1 MQISFT
7 IDEVFLQLKQD
18 GGRTTSPACPVCH
31 CHFNASCFFLFLFLF
46 FVFLFFF
53 SQGTQGSEN
62 ILCLYKCYSRILN
75 IKVFIILGNLLQET
89 KRFISRTEEAKI
101 GVGRIRKS
109 LFQVLQRTLRS
120 MRLII
125 Q

>member
-7 IDEVFLQLKQD
+7 IDAVFLQLKQD
-18 GGRTTSPACPVCH
+18 GGRATSSACPVCY
-31 CHFNASCFFLFLFLF
+31 CDFNASC
-46 FVFLFFF
+46 VFFF

-75 IKVFIILGNLLQET
+75 IKVSIILGNLLRET

-101 GVGRIRKS
+101 GLGRIRKS
-109 LFQVLQRTLRS
+109 YSKYFKGPYAQCV
-120 MRLII
+120 
-125 Q
+125 

>member
-1 MQISFT
+1 MVEERHLPLVLYAIVILT
-7 IDEVFLQLKQD
+7 LAV
-18 GGRTTSPACPVCH
+18 
-31 CHFNASCFFLFLFLF
+31 
-46 FVFLFFF
+46 FFF

-75 IKVFIILGNLLQET
+75 IKVSIILGNLLRET
-89 KRFISRTEEAKI
+89 KTFHLKDGRSKDWVGAHKKI
-101 GVGRIRKS
+101 

>member
-1 MQISFT
+1 MVEERHLPLVLYAIVILT
-7 IDEVFLQLKQD
+7 LAVF
-18 GGRTTSPACPVCH
+18 
-31 CHFNASCFFLFLFLF
+31 
-46 FVFLFFF
+46 FFF

-75 IKVFIILGNLLQET
+75 IKVSIILGNLLRET
-89 KRFISRTEEAKI
+89 KRFISRTEGKDWGGAHKKI
-101 GVGRIRKS
+101 

>member
-18 GGRTTSPACPVCH
+18 GGRATSPLVLYAIVILTL
-31 CHFNASCFFLFLFLF
+31 A
-46 FVFLFFF
+46 VFFFF

-62 ILCLYKCYSRILN
+62 ILCLYKCYLWILN
-75 IKVFIILGNLLQET
+75 IKVSIIPGNLLRET

-109 LFQVLQRTLRS
+109 YSKYFKGPYA
-120 MRLII
+120 
-125 Q
+125 

>member
-18 GGRTTSPACPVCH
+18 GGRATSSACPVCH
-31 CHFNASCFFLFLFLF
+31 CDFNASC
-46 FVFLFFF
+46 VFFF
-53 SQGTQGSEN
+53 SQGTQGGEN

-75 IKVFIILGNLLQET
+75 IKVSIILGNLLRET
-89 KRFISRTEEAKI
+89 KRFISRTEGKDWGGAHKKI
-101 GVGRIRKS
+101 
-109 LFQVLQRTLRS
+109 LFQVLQGTLRS

>member
-1 MQISFT
+1 MVEERHLPLVLYAIVILT
-7 IDEVFLQLKQD
+7 LAVF
-18 GGRTTSPACPVCH
+18 
-31 CHFNASCFFLFLFLF
+31 FFLSF
-46 FVFLFFF
+46 FFFFF

-101 GVGRIRKS
+101 GVGRIGKS
-109 LFQVLQRTLRS
+109 YCKYFKGPYAQCV
-120 MRLII
+120 
-125 Q
+125 

>member
-1 MQISFT
+1 MVEERHLPLLLCAIVILT
-7 IDEVFLQLKQD
+7 LAVF
-18 GGRTTSPACPVCH
+18 
-31 CHFNASCFFLFLFLF
+31 F
-46 FVFLFFF
+46 FFF
-53 SQGTQGSEN
+53 SQGNQGSVN
-62 ILCLYKCYSRILN
+62 ILCLYKCYLRILN
-75 IKVFIILGNLLQET
+75 IKVSIIPGNLLRET

>member
-1 MQISFT
+1 MVEERHLPLVLYAIVILT
-7 IDEVFLQLKQD
+7 LAV
-18 GGRTTSPACPVCH
+18 
-31 CHFNASCFFLFLFLF
+31 
-46 FVFLFFF
+46 FFF

-75 IKVFIILGNLLQET
+75 IKVSIILGNLLRET

-109 LFQVLQRTLRS
+109 YSKYFKGPYAQCVWS
-120 MRLII
+120 YNESPDIMI
-125 Q
+125 QS

>member
-1 MQISFT
+1 MVEERHLPLVLYAIVILT
-7 IDEVFLQLKQD
+7 LAV
-18 GGRTTSPACPVCH
+18 
-31 CHFNASCFFLFLFLF
+31 
-46 FVFLFFF
+46 FFF

-75 IKVFIILGNLLQET
+75 IKVSIILGNLLRET

-109 LFQVLQRTLRS
+109 YSKYFKGPYAQCV
-120 MRLII
+120 
-125 Q
+125 